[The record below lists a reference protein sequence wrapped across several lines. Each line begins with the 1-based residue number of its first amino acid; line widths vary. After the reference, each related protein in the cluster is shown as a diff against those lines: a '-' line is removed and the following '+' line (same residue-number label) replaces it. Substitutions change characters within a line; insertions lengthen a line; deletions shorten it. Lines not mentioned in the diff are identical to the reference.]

1 MQPVTSLT
9 EYRRGVPPAGE
20 GPRRCIVCRQLFG
33 PGEPWR
39 RVTRYNDAGDNLT
52 VAQHSP
58 DCEQARE
65 AATAEALATAPELL

>member
-1 MQPVTSLT
+1 
-9 EYRRGVPPAGE
+9 
-20 GPRRCIVCRQLFG
+20 LFG

-58 DCEQARE
+58 DCAQARE